1 MKTMRTLG
9 AALSMLLASNAV
21 MADENTDI
29 FVEANMLATL
39 YHELG
44 HAMIDLQ
51 QMPIFGQEEDAAD
64 VLSVLLINAFYD
76 EEEAVSLAYDTA
88 FGFLGEDER
97 AKAEG
102 YAPAWWDVHGPDLQ
116 RYYNLV
122 CLFYGAN
129 PEERDDVASELGLPE
144 QRAESCPDEFAL
156 ADASWSTVLDEM
168 TKGAPSDTFRLGR
181 VTDADSP
188 VAVMVKAEI
197 EALNSDF
204 ALAGNLDIHI
214 ESCGEANAFY
224 NPQDRSITLCTEY
237 ADYLAKLAP

>member
-1 MKTMRTLG
+1 MKSMRTLC
-9 AALSMLLASNAV
+9 AALSMLLTSNAV
-21 MADENTDI
+21 MADENTNT

-44 HAMIDLQ
+44 HALIDLQ

-64 VLSVLLINAFYD
+64 VLSVLLINAFY
-76 EEEAVSLAYDTA
+76 EEEDAVALAYDTA
-88 FGFLGEDER
+88 FGFLGEDEH

-102 YAPAWWDVHGPDLQ
+102 YAPAWWDVHGPNLQ

-122 CLFYGAN
+122 CLFYGAA
-129 PEERDDVASELGLPE
+129 PEEREDVARELGLPDD
-144 QRAESCPDEFAL
+144 RAASCPDEFAL
-156 ADASWSTVLDEM
+156 ADASWSSVLDEM
-168 TKGAPSDTFRLGR
+168 TKEAPSDTIHLGR
-181 VTDADSP
+181 VTDLDSP
-188 VAVMVKAEI
+188 VAVLIKAEI
-197 EALNSDF
+197 ELLNKDF

-224 NPQDRSITLCTEY
+224 NPEDRSITLCTEY